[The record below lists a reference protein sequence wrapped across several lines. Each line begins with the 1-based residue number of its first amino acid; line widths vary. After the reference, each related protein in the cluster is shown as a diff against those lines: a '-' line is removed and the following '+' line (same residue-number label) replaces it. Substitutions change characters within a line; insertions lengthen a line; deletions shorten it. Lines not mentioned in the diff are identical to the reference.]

1 MDRFILVRRVK
12 KQPIWPRTEN
22 GWQLIPVY
30 DVRSPPLIHF
40 LFVPTLRIGIIG
52 AGGAALGIHLPGL
65 RLCPGVE
72 IAAVCDPDPNTA
84 GKTGVSDV
92 TASYREL
99 LAREDIQAVVNS
111 TPNYMHHEIT
121 LEAIAR
127 GKHILCEKPLSL
139 DTARATDMLRAAEAA
154 GVVHMTAFT
163 YRYTPALQYMIH
175 LVASGQLGAI
185 RTVRAAYQMAL
196 SGHLLG
202 WRSTKAQAGSGVL
215 ADIGSHLIHMVEL
228 VAGPIA
234 CLSATDH
241 RFRDDPAS
249 DVEDWSAFL
258 AGFSSGASGIFEISR
273 VCAGRGAGITENL
286 FIEVY
291 GTEGTAVFSLQD
303 PWGLMVS
310 LGESAQD
317 PGPPARPRRCTRTVP
332 ENLRLASRRSCAR
345 PALGLSLR
353 SGLAIRGGHPHGANA
368 LAFVCRWRPL
378 PVRAGCRARVGCVAP
393 MGQRLNAFHPK
404 RGVAIACGLR
414 FE

>member
-1 MDRFILVRRVK
+1 MID
-12 KQPIWPRTEN
+12 
-22 GWQLIPVY
+22 
-30 DVRSPPLIHF
+30 F
-40 LFVPTLRIGIIG
+40 LFVPLLRIGIIG
-52 AGGAALGIHLPGL
+52 AGGAAMGIHFPGF

-72 IAAVCDPDPNTA
+72 IAAVCDPDPNA
-84 GKTGVSDV
+84 AAKTGVASV
-92 TASYREL
+92 TTSYREL

-111 TPNYMHHEIT
+111 TPNYMHHEIAI
-121 LEAIAR
+121 EAIAH

-139 DTARATDMLRAAEAA
+139 DPARAGEMLRAAEAA

-175 LVASGQLGAI
+175 LVSSGQLGAI
-185 RTVRAAYQMAL
+185 RTVRGAYQMAM

-234 CLSATDH
+234 SLSAADR

-249 DVEDWSAFL
+249 DVDDWSAFL
-258 AGFSSGASGIFEISR
+258 ASFSSGATGIFEASR

-310 LGESAQD
+310 LGDAAKD
-317 PGPPARPRRCTRTVP
+317 AARLLDHVDVP
-332 ENLRLASRRSCAR
+332 EQFLKIPGSPRDVHAHDPRWGYRYDQAWQFVESVRMGKTRSPSFADGVRCQSVLDAVLASVDSRQWV
-345 PALGLSLR
+345 
-353 SGLAIRGGHPHGANA
+353 N
-368 LAFVCRWRPL
+368 V
-378 PVRAGCRARVGCVAP
+378 
-393 MGQRLNAFHPK
+393 
-404 RGVAIACGLR
+404 
-414 FE
+414 